1 MNTSEKTT
9 EITKALIAFH
19 KEVGKISKDA
29 KNPYFKSDYAT
40 LSNILEAIKEPLTSN
55 GLTFVQFPDGENGL
69 TTRLMHESGEWM
81 EATYTMV
88 PAKNDPQGLGSAI
101 TYQRR
106 YSLGAVLGLN
116 IDNDDDGNAASM
128 PESASKRS
136 STPRYKEESTYA
148 VLKGKILI
156 ENDFGEL
163 ERKKAALMNK
173 PDVVTPTQYK
183 DLLALIDTK
192 LKRESRK
199 DTKDNSRNTA
209 EVDIESVEDMEIEG
223 KADKTTIRI

>member
-1 MNTSEKTT
+1 MHTSENTI

-19 KEVGKISKDA
+19 QEIGKIKKDA
-29 KNPYFKSDYAT
+29 QNPYFKSDYAS
-40 LSNILEAIKEPLTSN
+40 LSNILDAIKDPLTSN

-69 TTRLMHESGEWM
+69 TTRLMHSSGQWL

-128 PESASKRS
+128 PESSSKRPAK
-136 STPRYKEESTYA
+136 PRSKEETIYA
-148 VLKGKILI
+148 ELKGKILV
-156 ENDFGEL
+156 ENDFGKL
-163 ERKKAALMNK
+163 ETYKASLMEK
-173 PDVVTPTQYK
+173 ADIVTPTQYK
-183 DLLALIDTK
+183 DLITLIENKIKKASLKETK
-192 LKRESRK
+192 QE
-199 DTKDNSRNTA
+199 SRNTA
-209 EVDIESVEDMEIEG
+209 ELDIVED
-223 KADKTTIRI
+223 TTIEIN

>member
-1 MNTSEKTT
+1 METSVNTT

-19 KEVGKISKDA
+19 QEIGKIKKDA
-29 KNPYFKSDYAT
+29 KNPFFKSDYAT
-40 LSNILEAIKEPLTSN
+40 LSSILDAIKDPLTTN

-69 TTRLMHESGEWM
+69 TTRLMHESGQWM
-81 EATYTMV
+81 EATYKMV

-128 PESASKRS
+128 PTEAPK
-136 STPRYKEESTYA
+136 STFKPHSKEEGIYA
-148 VLKGKILI
+148 ELKGKILV

-163 ERKKAALMNK
+163 EKKKAALLNK
-173 PDVVTPTQYK
+173 PDVVTPTQLK
-183 DLLALIDTK
+183 DLLDQIDRKIKKANLKETK
-192 LKRESRK
+192 QE
-199 DTKDNSRNTA
+199 SRNTA
-209 EVDIESVEDMEIEG
+209 ELDIVED
-223 KADKTTIRI
+223 TTIEIQ

>member
-1 MNTSEKTT
+1 MNTSENTI

-19 KEVGKISKDA
+19 KEIGKISKDA
-29 KNPYFKSDYAT
+29 KNPFFKSDYAT
-40 LSNILEAIKEPLTSN
+40 LSNILDAIKEPLDAN

-69 TTRLMHESGEWM
+69 TTRLMHESGQYL

-128 PESASKRS
+128 PESTSKRPTKPLS
-136 STPRYKEESTYA
+136 KEDGIYA
-148 VLKGKILI
+148 ELKGKVIAERDI
-156 ENDFGEL
+156 GKL
-163 ERKKAALMNK
+163 ETYKASLMEK
-173 PDVVTPTQYK
+173 SDIVTPTQFK
-183 DLLALIDTK
+183 DLIALIDKK
-192 LKRESRK
+192 LGKASLK
-199 DTKDNSRNTA
+199 DTKQDARNSAETA
-209 EVDIESVEDMEIEG
+209 VEELTIEI
-223 KADKTTIRI
+223 